1 MGPSSYP
8 MILCS
13 VGYGLR
19 FGSGYVTL
27 RGSLEP
33 VTRNHPAVRSPPS
46 ELVRRQDMFGIFK
59 GAKEEA
65 QQAKQAQVE
74 LAEAFEA
81 VGVNFMKVSPIIRN
95 ALLKEALA

>member
-1 MGPSSYP
+1 
-8 MILCS
+8 
-13 VGYGLR
+13 
-19 FGSGYVTL
+19 
-27 RGSLEP
+27 
-33 VTRNHPAVRSPPS
+33 
-46 ELVRRQDMFGIFK
+46 MFGIFK

-95 ALLKEALA
+95 ALLKEALATSTEKAVANFTVAMDIVKNSSASQDAKARGLRAYYAYRAKQFSD